1 MQKPTRRSNTTS
13 KSSPRTISCERCWP
27 AQRGGTRSRK
37 VNLMFRGSERLF
49 PDDAFALLD
58 GDELPGGNLG
68 IILGLAIKPA
78 DRKIG
83 RNRFAKAEVQA
94 KIVLRDIGTAAAY
107 FVDLL
112 LPSRSYGDAG
122 P

>member
-13 KSSPRTISCERCWP
+13 KSSPRMISCEQCWP
-27 AQRGGTRSRK
+27 AQKGARSHRVK
-37 VNLMFRGSERLF
+37 LVFRGSEGLF
-49 PDDAFALLD
+49 SDDAFALLD

-68 IILGLAIKPA
+68 IILGLAIEPA

-83 RNRFAKAEVQA
+83 QNSFAKAKVQT
-94 KIVLRDIGTAAAY
+94 KIVLRDIGTTTAY

-112 LPSRSYGDAG
+112 LRSRSYGDPG
-122 P
+122 